1 MKRFFAALLLAFC
14 AAAVAAP
21 SEIAAEY
28 VLTSAGITIGR
39 VKETF
44 ARTGDRYTIRSVTS
58 SEGILKLLY
67 DDQIVL
73 KSTGRIVTTGLQPLA
88 FGQHRTRDGDG
99 DIEATFDW
107 DRGIMHS
114 HFKGEQKEVPLPR
127 ATQDRL
133 SLMYQFMNLEHRNGQ
148 VVMPMSNGRRVEL
161 YTYRFVDEVRL
172 ATPAGEFDTLHY
184 ERVVASPRESRTEVW
199 LAKDRFHFPVRV
211 EFDDPRGLRL
221 QQTIVALQSR

>member
-1 MKRFFAALLLAFC
+1 MKRFFAALLVAFC
-14 AAAVAAP
+14 AATVAAP
-21 SEIAAEY
+21 SEITAEY

-44 ARTGDRYTIRSVTS
+44 VRTGDSYSIRSVTS

-73 KSTGRIVTTGLQPLA
+73 KSTGRIVATGLQPLTFA
-88 FGQHRTRDGDG
+88 HHRARDGGG

-114 HFKGEQKEVPLPR
+114 LFKGEQTQVPLPR

-133 SLMYQFMNLEHRNGQ
+133 SLMYQFMNLEHRDGQ
-148 VVMPMSNGRRVEL
+148 VVMPMSNGRKVEL

-184 ERVVASPRESRTEVW
+184 ERAVASPRENRAEVW
-199 LAKDRFHFPVRV
+199 LAKDRFNFPVRV
-211 EFDDPRGLRL
+211 AFDDPKGLRL
-221 QQTIVALQSR
+221 EQTIVALQSR